1 MNTLTLILSIEI
13 GMILGLAIAS
23 IVNDIR
29 ISNRNKRIAKLQME
43 IAVNEGI
50 LQAFQN
56 IKLEQ
61 EYRDYING
69 DSGERYTEE
78 ELMDLEEQQLE
89 NYLDTMV
96 DNQIENLLLEK
107 GEK

>member
-13 GMILGLAIAS
+13 GAILGLAIAS

-43 IAVNEGI
+43 IAVNEGL

-69 DSGERYTEE
+69 DSGERYTAE
-78 ELMDLEEQQLE
+78 ELA
-89 NYLDTMV
+89 
-96 DNQIENLLLEK
+96 
-107 GEK
+107 

>member
-13 GMILGLAIAS
+13 GAILGLAIAQLVS
-23 IVNDIR
+23 DIR

-78 ELMDLEEQQLE
+78 ELAELEEQQIEDYLE
-89 NYLDTMV
+89 TNL

>member
-1 MNTLTLILSIEI
+1 MHTLTLILSIEI
-13 GMILGLAIAS
+13 GAILGLAIAQLVS
-23 IVNDIR
+23 DIR

-43 IAVNEGI
+43 IAVNQGLLE
-50 LQAFQN
+50 AFQN

-78 ELMDLEEQQLE
+78 ELAELEEQQIEDYLE
-89 NYLDTMV
+89 TNL